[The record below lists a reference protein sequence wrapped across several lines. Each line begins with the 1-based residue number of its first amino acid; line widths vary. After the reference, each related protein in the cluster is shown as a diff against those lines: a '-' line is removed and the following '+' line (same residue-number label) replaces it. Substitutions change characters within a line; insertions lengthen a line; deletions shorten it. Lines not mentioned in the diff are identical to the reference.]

1 MKNILLIGLGRFGTH
16 IAEQLH
22 DLGHEVMA
30 VDSTEAK
37 VNRAL
42 PYVTDARIGDS
53 ADPGF
58 LRTLGVPD
66 YDLCIV
72 AIGNDFQS
80 SLETTALLK
89 EMGAKYVVSRAEQ
102 DMQTRL
108 LRRNGADDVV
118 YPEEQMARW
127 TAIRYSSDYILDY
140 IVLDEK
146 NAIFE
151 VAVPKSW
158 AGHTVGELDVRK
170 NFDLFILAVRENGKI
185 NIRVTPETMLSR
197 DKTVMI
203 AGEYRTLQ
211 RCLSA

>member
-1 MKNILLIGLGRFGTH
+1 MKSILLIGLGRFGTH

-30 VDSTEAK
+30 VDSKEAK

-53 ADPGF
+53 ADPDF

-108 LRRNGADDVV
+108 LKRNGADDVV

>member
-30 VDSTEAK
+30 VDSKEAK

-42 PYVTDARIGDS
+42 SYVTDARIGDS

-108 LRRNGADDVV
+108 LKRNGADDVV

>member
-30 VDSTEAK
+30 VDSKEAK

-42 PYVTDARIGDS
+42 SYVTDARIGDS
-53 ADPGF
+53 ADPDF

-66 YDLCIV
+66 HDLCIV

-108 LRRNGADDVV
+108 LKRNGADDVV

>member
-30 VDSTEAK
+30 VDSKETK

-53 ADPGF
+53 ADPDF
-58 LRTLGVPD
+58 LRTLGVAD

-108 LRRNGADDVV
+108 LKRNGADDVV

>member
-30 VDSTEAK
+30 VDSNEVK

-53 ADPGF
+53 ADPIF
-58 LRTLGVPD
+58 LRTLGVAD

-108 LRRNGADDVV
+108 LKRNGADDVV

>member
-30 VDSTEAK
+30 VDINEAK

-53 ADPGF
+53 ADPDF

-108 LRRNGADDVV
+108 LKRNGADDVV

>member
-30 VDSTEAK
+30 VDSNEAK

-42 PYVTDARIGDS
+42 HFVTDARIGDS
-53 ADPGF
+53 ADPDF

-108 LRRNGADDVV
+108 LKRNGADDVV

>member
-30 VDSTEAK
+30 VDSKEAK

-53 ADPGF
+53 ADPDF

-80 SLETTALLK
+80 S
-89 EMGAKYVVSRAEQ
+89 
-102 DMQTRL
+102 
-108 LRRNGADDVV
+108 
-118 YPEEQMARW
+118 PEEQMARW

-151 VAVPKSW
+151 VSVPKSW

>member
-30 VDSTEAK
+30 VDSKEAK

-42 PYVTDARIGDS
+42 SYVTDARIGDS
-53 ADPGF
+53 ADPDF

-108 LRRNGADDVV
+108 LKRNGADDVV

>member
-30 VDSTEAK
+30 VDSKEAK

-42 PYVTDARIGDS
+42 PDARIGDS
-53 ADPGF
+53 ADPDF
-58 LRTLGVPD
+58 LRTLGVAD

-108 LRRNGADDVV
+108 LKRNGADDVV

>member
-22 DLGHEVMA
+22 NLGHEVMA
-30 VDSTEAK
+30 VDSIEAK

-53 ADPGF
+53 ADPDF

-108 LRRNGADDVV
+108 LKRNGADDVV

>member
-30 VDSTEAK
+30 VDSKETK

-53 ADPGF
+53 ADPDF
-58 LRTLGVPD
+58 LRTLGVAD

-108 LRRNGADDVV
+108 RKRNGADDVV

>member
-16 IAEQLH
+16 IAKQLH
-22 DLGHEVMA
+22 ALGHEVMA
-30 VDSTEAK
+30 VDSKEEK

-53 ADPGF
+53 ANPGF
-58 LRTLGVPD
+58 LRSLGIPD
-66 YDLCIV
+66 YDVCIV

-108 LRRNGADDVV
+108 LLRNGANEVV

-127 TAIRYSSDYILDY
+127 TAIRYSSDHILDF
-140 IVLDEK
+140 IPLDDK
-146 NAIFE
+146 NSIFE
-151 VAVPKSW
+151 ISVPKSW
-158 AGHTVGELDVRK
+158 IGHTVGELDIRK
-170 NFDLFILAVRENGKI
+170 KYDLFIMAIRENGKM
-185 NIRVTPETMLSR
+185 NIRVTPETVLTP
-197 DKTVMI
+197 DKTVMV

>member
-30 VDSTEAK
+30 VDCKEAK

-53 ADPGF
+53 ADPDF
-58 LRTLGVPD
+58 LRTLGVAD

-151 VAVPKSW
+151 VSVPKSW